1 MKFNRAAFTLVEL
14 LVVVAIIAVL
24 AGLLFP
30 VLASARNK
38 ARQTQCAAQLR
49 QIGMSW
55 LLYAEANDEK
65 ACPAY
70 YYSPDFRI
78 ETAWDFRTA
87 TGEPSQPGLLATYGS
102 SQIWR
107 CPTFF
112 GESWGR
118 PFTGYGYNTT
128 YIGGDTTPTALSAI
142 EQPSETVAFSDSA
155 FGTPPAGSNFLRA
168 PSDPFGQYGTAHA
181 RHNGKANVAFADGR
195 LSSRTLRR
203 TITKD
208 LGYLSTD
215 DELYDLN

>member
-1 MKFNRAAFTLVEL
+1 MKSTRAAFTLVEL

-24 AGLLFP
+24 AALLFP
-30 VLASARNK
+30 VLAAARNK

-55 LLYAEANDEK
+55 LLYAEANDEI

-70 YYSPDFRI
+70 YYSPDFQI

-102 SQIWR
+102 AQIWH

-128 YIGGDTTPTALSAI
+128 YIGGDHAPAALSAI
-142 EQPSETVAFSDSA
+142 ERPSETVAFADCA
-155 FGTPPAGSNFLRA
+155 FGTPAAGSNFLRA

-181 RHNGKANVAFADGR
+181 RHNGQVNVAFADGR
-195 LSSRTLRR
+195 LSSRSLKRV
-203 TITKD
+203 IAKD
-208 LGYLSTD
+208 LGYLSAD
-215 DELYDLN
+215 DEVYDLN